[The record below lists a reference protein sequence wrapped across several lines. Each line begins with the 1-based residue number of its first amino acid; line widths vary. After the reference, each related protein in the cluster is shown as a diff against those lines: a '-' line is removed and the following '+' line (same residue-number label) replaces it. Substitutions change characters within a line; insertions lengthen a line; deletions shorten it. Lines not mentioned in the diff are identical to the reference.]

1 MGSTFCSSSHGS
13 LTTALSLQRKLA
25 HSFIAIIPENAV
37 VYVSGRLGQKRIWC
51 HVGMAWMLGTY
62 LMP

>member
-1 MGSTFCSSSHGS
+1 MVHPPP
-13 LTTALSLQRKLA
+13 LSLERKLA

-37 VYVSGRLGQKRIWC
+37 VYISGCVGQKRIWC
-51 HVGMAWMLGTY
+51 HVGMVWMLGTY